1 MEDLTLRFSENLT
14 KNTKTKSAETVCC
27 DKNSATTLSL
37 NNNQTKCISNSTM
50 KRNLNTDFFT
60 ILLLVYHMVQWFKV
74 TRTNGQSHQDDEE
87 Y

>member
-14 KNTKTKSAETVCC
+14 KNTKTKSAAASVCC
-27 DKNSATTLSL
+27 DNDSAATLSL
-37 NNNQTKCISNSTM
+37 NQTKTKCNNISV

-60 ILLLVYHMVQWFKV
+60 ILLLVYHMVQWIKV